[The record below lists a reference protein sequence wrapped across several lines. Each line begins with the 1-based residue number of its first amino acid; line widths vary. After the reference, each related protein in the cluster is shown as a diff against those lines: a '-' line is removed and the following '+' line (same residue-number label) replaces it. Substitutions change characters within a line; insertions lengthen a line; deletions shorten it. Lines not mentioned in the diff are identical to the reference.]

1 MSHKENLGM
10 EKLTRLFEPGR
21 IGKLEIKNRIIS
33 APLGMGFNFG
43 TKPNGFVTDKLIA
56 YNEARAKGGVGMI
69 QLNTSA
75 VARPYASSLLF
86 GPGVLGLR
94 TAEHIPGAQKMTKAI
109 HAHGTKISFSLGFI
123 GAIMARMIARKPPP
137 PEYPEFSRVIT
148 ATGRRDPFTGI
159 ITHTMEIEEI
169 EKITEAFGQAAIRGK
184 EANFDAVWIH
194 GGHGYLIHQFLSP
207 RTNHRTDQYG
217 GSRENRARF
226 TVDLIKRVRKAV
238 EPDFPIY
245 IRMNGDD
252 HLDGGITV
260 EDAKEYAKMFV
271 AAGVDALD
279 ISCGPFETHQWQFP
293 NMYMPY
299 GTLLPL
305 AAAIK
310 EVVSVPVIAVG
321 RLDVFTAEIALRDGA
336 ADFAMFGR
344 PLMADPDMPNKAM
357 EGRFDEIRHCI
368 FCGFCQAAREA
379 GSPASCT
386 VNMGMGKELEYKLE
400 PPSRKKKVMVIGGG
414 PAGAE
419 AACTLAERGH
429 EVSLYEKSDKLGGQ
443 WAILSSFLPEE
454 GRLIKY
460 QAHRL
465 KKFGVKVHMNRAV
478 TAQMVRDIKPDA
490 VVVATG
496 SISATLDVPGIDNR
510 NVVQANDVLTGKV
523 ETGQKV
529 VVVGGR
535 GLGCDVAL
543 FLAEKGKDVSII
555 TRSKVGRDML
565 HNLKQTMLEFLV
577 KARVH
582 MYEFTVPDSIT
593 EKGLNC
599 WFNSGDSKERDDLFF
614 FLPADTVVLA
624 VGVSSDYALG
634 EEITGIIPET
644 YLIGDCSGKRTVF
657 DAMHDGSD
665 IGSKI

>member
-1 MSHKENLGM
+1 M
-10 EKLTRLFEPGR
+10 EKLIKLFEPGK
-21 IGKLEIKNRIIS
+21 IGKLEIKNRIIA

-43 TKPNGFVTDKLIA
+43 TKPEGFVTDRLIA

-94 TAEHIPGAQKMTKAI
+94 TADHIPGAQKMTKAI
-109 HAHGTKISFSLGFI
+109 HAHGAKISFGLGFI
-123 GAIMARMIARKPPP
+123 GAIMARMVTHRPPP
-137 PEYPEFSRVIT
+137 PEFPEFYRVIG
-148 ATGRRDPFTGI
+148 ATGSRDQFTGFM
-159 ITHTMEIEEI
+159 THTMEVEEI
-169 EKITEAFGQAAIRGK
+169 ESITEAFGQAAIRGR

-217 GSRENRARF
+217 GSLENRARF
-226 TVDLIKRVRKAV
+226 PVELIKRVRKAV
-238 EPDFPIY
+238 GPDFPIY
-245 IRMNGDD
+245 IRLNGDD
-252 HLDGGITV
+252 HLEGGITI
-260 EDAKEYAKMFV
+260 EDAREFAQIFV

-299 GTLLPL
+299 GTLVPL

-310 EVVSVPVIAVG
+310 KAIKVPVITVG
-321 RLDVFTAEIALRDGA
+321 KLDVFTAEKALREGA

-344 PLMADPDMPNKAM
+344 ALMADPDLPSKAK
-357 EGRFDEIRHCI
+357 EGRFEEIRDCI
-368 FCGFCQAAREA
+368 FCGWCQAAREA

-386 VNMGMGKELEYKLE
+386 VNMGMGKELEYKVE
-400 PPSRKKKVMVIGGG
+400 PALKKKKVMVIGGG
-414 PAGAE
+414 PGGME
-419 AACTLAERGH
+419 AACTMAERGH
-429 EVSLYEKSDKLGGQ
+429 DVTLYEKSDKLGGQ
-443 WAILSSFLPEE
+443 WAVLSSFLPEE

-465 KKFGVKVHMNRAV
+465 KKFGVKVNMNHAV
-478 TAQMVRDIKPDA
+478 TAQMVRDIRPDA

-496 SISATLDVPGIDNR
+496 SKSATLAVSGINGK

-523 ETGQKV
+523 QAGQKV

-582 MYEFTVPDSIT
+582 MYDFTVPDSIT
-593 EKGLNC
+593 EKGINC
-599 WFNSGDSKERDDLFF
+599 WFDSGDGKERDNLFF
-614 FLPADTVVLA
+614 FLPADTIVLA
-624 VGVSSDYALG
+624 VGVNNDNMLG

-657 DAMHDGSD
+657 DATHDGSD
-665 IGSKI
+665 IGHRI

>member
-1 MSHKENLGM
+1 M
-10 EKLTRLFEPGR
+10 EKLTKLFEPGN
-21 IGKLEIKNRIIS
+21 IGKLEIKNRIIA

-43 TKPNGFVTDKLIA
+43 TKPEGFVTDRLIA
-56 YNEARAKGGVGMI
+56 YNEARAKGGTGMI
-69 QLNTSA
+69 QLTTSA
-75 VARPYASSLLF
+75 VGRPYASSLLF

-94 TAEHIPGAQKMTKAI
+94 TNDHIPGAQRMTKAI
-109 HAHGTKISFSLGFI
+109 HAHGTKIAFSLGFI

-137 PEYPEFSRVIT
+137 PEYPEFYRVIT
-148 ATGRRDPFTGI
+148 ATGSRDQFTGQL
-159 ITHTMEIEEI
+159 THTVEVDEIERI
-169 EKITEAFGQAAIRGK
+169 VEAFGEAAVRGR

-217 GSRENRARF
+217 GSQENRARF
-226 TVDLIKRVRKAV
+226 PAELIKRVRKAV
-238 EPDFPIY
+238 GPDFPIY

-252 HLDGGITV
+252 HLEGGITV
-260 EDAKEYAKMFV
+260 EDAQEYAKMFV
-271 AAGVDALD
+271 AAGADALD

-310 EVVSVPVIAVG
+310 KVVDVPVIAVG
-321 RLDVFTAEIALRDGA
+321 KLDVFTAEKALQEGA

-344 PLMADPDMPNKAM
+344 ALMADPDMPNKAR
-357 EGRFDEIRHCI
+357 EGRFDEIRNCI

-379 GSPASCT
+379 GSAASCS
-386 VNMGMGKELEYKLE
+386 VNMGMGKELDYRLE
-400 PPSRKKKVMVIGGG
+400 PAPKKKKVMVIGGG
-414 PAGAE
+414 PGGME
-419 AACTLAERGH
+419 AACTAAERGH
-429 EVSLYEKSDKLGGQ
+429 DVTLYEKSDKLGGQ
-443 WAILSSFLPEE
+443 WAILSAFLPEE
-454 GRLIKY
+454 GRLIDY
-460 QAHRL
+460 QTHRL
-465 KKFGVKVHMNRAV
+465 KKFGVTVTMNR
-478 TAQMVRDIKPDA
+478 TATPQMVRDVRPDA

-496 SISATLDVPGIDNR
+496 SLSATLAVPGINGK
-510 NVVQANDVLTGKV
+510 NVVQANDVLSGKV

-543 FLAEKGKDVSII
+543 FLAERGKDVSII

-565 HNLKQTMLEFLV
+565 HNLKQTMVEFLI

-582 MYEFTVPDSIT
+582 MFDFTVPDSIT
-593 EKGLNC
+593 EKGINC
-599 WFNSGDSKERDDLFF
+599 WFDSGDAKERDNLFF

-624 VGVSSDYALG
+624 VGVTSDTMLG

-665 IGSKI
+665 VGRKI